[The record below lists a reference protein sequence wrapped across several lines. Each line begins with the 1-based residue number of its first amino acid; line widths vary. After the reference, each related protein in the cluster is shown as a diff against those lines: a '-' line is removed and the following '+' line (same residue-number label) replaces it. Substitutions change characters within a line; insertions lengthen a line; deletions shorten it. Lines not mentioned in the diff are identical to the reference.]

1 MNNIHGSL
9 VLAGVGTDGIVI
21 AADSRV
27 IIRSPDGQTSLGY
40 FDGFPKIQLL
50 KDKYPIST
58 VGSTL
63 IGGHFINTI
72 VYDFNMAGIED
83 LDLDTSFKRFR
94 NNLLGIMPDFTN
106 KFFGGAYANNNAQ
119 MYIFTSE
126 NIFPYPF
133 GITGSEADLSPYI
146 EKFDGLT
153 LSSEELG
160 HIFEEIIYQ
169 YAEDKNKEFEIGGP
183 ISVIKINPNNQ
194 VTWLQNDL
202 THNHFFGRAEF
213 IKAIKGGYFNIIP
226 INGLS
231 IEQVLEQVSE

>member
-9 VLAGVGTDGIVI
+9 VLAGVGNRWNEVI

-50 KDKYPIST
+50 KKDKYPIST

-83 LDLDTSFKRFR
+83 LDLIETLLLKDSEITCLASCQILLINSLVVHMLITMPKCIFSLVKIFSLTLSELRVVKQIYRHTSK
-94 NNLLGIMPDFTN
+94 N
-106 KFFGGAYANNNAQ
+106 
-119 MYIFTSE
+119 
-126 NIFPYPF
+126 
-133 GITGSEADLSPYI
+133 
-146 EKFDGLT
+146 FDGLT

-169 YAEDKNKEFEIGGP
+169 YAEDKNKEFGELIQLAQ
-183 ISVIKINPNNQ
+183 S
-194 VTWLQNDL
+194 
-202 THNHFFGRAEF
+202 
-213 IKAIKGGYFNIIP
+213 
-226 INGLS
+226 LS
-231 IEQVLEQVSE
+231 